1 MHVTGKPEG
10 ETNNRNKPSVLLR
23 GPCVRTYVFLRV
35 LVWGQR
41 TRAFTLIPQLLG
53 ELSFRSSDEL

>member
-23 GPCVRTYVFLRV
+23 GPFVRTYVFLRV
-35 LVWGQR
+35 LVWGRR